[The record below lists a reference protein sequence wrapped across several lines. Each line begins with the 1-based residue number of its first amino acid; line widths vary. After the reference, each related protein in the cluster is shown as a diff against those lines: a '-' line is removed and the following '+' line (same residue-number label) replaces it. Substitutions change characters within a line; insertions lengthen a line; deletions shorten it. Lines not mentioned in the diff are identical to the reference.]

1 MKKQKIEIKKRGK
14 GKLFDVKY
22 LVDGWDGVTFTVVVN
37 TDIADYVG
45 WSETKF
51 ESYLRKS
58 FRHFYNL
65 DKTLKPNKRNGRLS
79 INKL

>member
-1 MKKQKIEIKKRGK
+1 MKNQEIQIKKD

-22 LVDGWDGVTFTVVVN
+22 LTDGWDGVTYTVSVN
-37 TDIADYVG
+37 CEIEKYVG
-45 WSETKF
+45 NNAKKF

-65 DKTLKPNKRNGRLS
+65 DKKLKTNKRNGRLS
-79 INKL
+79 INTL